1 MEVREHTIS
10 LVVKNKPDVLAR
22 IAGTFS
28 GRGYNIESISANV
41 TLDPTVTKIN
51 IVTVGNSATVVQIEK
66 QLKKLV
72 DVIDAFHVKS
82 RSAVQREMI
91 IVRVEAD
98 KGKEGGVIK
107 AVEEFGC
114 RVLKKGT
121 GYFIL
126 EMTGNKEEIDQA
138 LTYLKTLGM
147 KIMSRSGRVVL

>member
-121 GYFIL
+121 GYFII